1 MIDCFGWNR
10 EISLDAKNIG
20 HRPSKGGIMPRNDRT
35 KGDLRPVGRRVFIA
49 SIALAAAIAGC
60 GPSPDN
66 SSNAGPDAV
75 ATKEPTIG
83 FDADKQHDMFFEK
96 GDKNQGYPTPAYG
109 RGDGR
114 PEDADDDW

>member
-1 MIDCFGWNR
+1 MQR
-10 EISLDAKNIG
+10 NITE
-20 HRPSKGGIMPRNDRT
+20 GIV
-35 KGDLRPVGRRVFIA
+35 RPVGRR
-49 SIALAAAIAGC
+49 ALLAAIALSAVATGC
-60 GPSPDN
+60 GASPDA
-66 SSNAGPDAV
+66 SPKDASPNAGPDAV